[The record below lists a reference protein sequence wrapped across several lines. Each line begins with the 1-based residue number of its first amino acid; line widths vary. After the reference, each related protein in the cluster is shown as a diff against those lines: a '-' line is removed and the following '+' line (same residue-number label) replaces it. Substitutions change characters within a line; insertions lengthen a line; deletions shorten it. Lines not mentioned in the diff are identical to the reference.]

1 MTGPTPRHRVLFLES
16 GAGMG
21 GSSNFL
27 YYLLT
32 YLDKE
37 KFEPFV
43 AFYLP
48 NHGAGTEAIRRL
60 SVPVLFLDKN
70 PEPTRFFPFTLL
82 SGNSRSRLSH
92 KIKVILR
99 VALRM
104 LLVEIPQAWRLLWH
118 LRREHISL
126 VVLNNDVHYHVPG
139 VMATKLAKLPCICR
153 KAGGI
158 GEGRRLKSLLVPAVD
173 LFICVSRA
181 TQADQLE
188 TAPPPKRVEIVYEG
202 VDIKSFDPSPP
213 SPKVRSELHLPAGK
227 KVIGYVSRFD
237 EGKGHAE
244 FLDAA
249 ALVVSQYTNVV
260 FLIVGDEV
268 PPTGA
273 FLKKLQA
280 QAHELKLDDHV
291 IFTGWRDDMPETL
304 SVLDIFVHCPTTW
317 IEGLGIAHLEAMAM
331 GKPTVVSDNGGLPD
345 VVLDGVTGFL
355 VPPGNIQELSAA
367 ILRLLRDDELARRL
381 GANARQR
388 AVKEFDIEKN
398 TQKLGKLFEEYV
410 VADR

>member
-1 MTGPTPRHRVLFLES
+1 
-16 GAGMG
+16 MG